1 MAISFLA
8 KSKKLFFPLEKSS
21 FSNSRKSGILSW
33 ESIKEKLREKER
45 ERLASQPFKIDEVDS
60 VLSMG
65 DVYQKQQEDKLLT
78 EAELAGTEIQETEEL
93 EEEQV
98 LDNIAEVKFY

>member
-1 MAISFLA
+1 MNFLTYQ
-8 KSKKLFFPLEKSS
+8 
-21 FSNSRKSGILSW
+21 FSQGF
-33 ESIKEKLREKER
+33 KEKLREKER

-78 EAELAGTEIQETEEL
+78 EDLKTEPVGTEIQETEEEV

-98 LDNIAEVKFY
+98 LDNTAKVHLDF